1 MKREI
6 RLIASDSNEI
16 SALVTE
22 LCLEQLINGYLEPN
36 CYWASDILDTEL
48 TIKQLVNNGMDYRE
62 HVVLKE
68 KYVEE
73 ENYEEKKKC

>member
-36 CYWASDILDTEL
+36 WASDILDTEL

-73 ENYEEKKKC
+73 GEL